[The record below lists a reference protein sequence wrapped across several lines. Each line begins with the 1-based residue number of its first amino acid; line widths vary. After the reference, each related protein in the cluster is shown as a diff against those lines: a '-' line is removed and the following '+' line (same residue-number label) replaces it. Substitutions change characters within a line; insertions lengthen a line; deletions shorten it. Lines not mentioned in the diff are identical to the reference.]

1 MVLKFDLHIHSCYSH
16 DGYDSVDKILMRA
29 KEIGLD
35 GISITDHDTIRGGLI
50 GIQMVKE
57 LDLDLMVIPG
67 VEISTAKGHIIV
79 LGIMDNIPLGMPPDR
94 TINMAKA
101 LGGTV
106 IVPHPFH
113 PFRHGLG
120 YIPDGIDAVE
130 IYNSRF
136 ILGYSNEKA
145 RKLAVDKNLP
155 TVAGSDA
162 HMSEMVGYG
171 ITKIDSEL
179 SVDKVLQAIQ
189 AGDTQSEGKKT
200 PLRLFAKQTLKSN
213 CRRMRRFF
221 SEHL

>member
-1 MVLKFDLHIHSCYSH
+1 MIKFDLHIHSCHSH
-16 DGYDSVDKILMRA
+16 DGYYSVDRILMRA

-50 GIQMVKE
+50 GIQRVKE
-57 LDLDLMVIPG
+57 LNLDLMVIPG

-79 LGIMDNIPLGMPPDR
+79 LGIKDDIPLGMPPDR
-94 TINMAKA
+94 TINIAKD

-120 YIPDGIDAVE
+120 YIPDDIDAVE

-136 ILGYSNEKA
+136 IMGHSNEKA
-145 RKLAVDKNLP
+145 RKLALHKNIP
-155 TVAGSDA
+155 MVAGSDA
-162 HMSEMVGYG
+162 HVLEMIGYG
-171 ITKIDSEL
+171 ITKIDSEP

-189 AGDTQSEGKKT
+189 AGNTQVEGKKT
-200 PLRLFAKQTLKSN
+200 PLMLFAKQTLKSN
-213 CRRMRRFF
+213 RRRMRRFF